1 MTVVVCIDNAY
12 GMRFGGRRQSR
23 DRVLVEE
30 LMQMVGADR
39 ILRIAPGSA
48 SLFKNYAERVCVDED
63 FLNAAEPGDFC
74 FVEDRELMP
83 YLEKLEGIV
92 LYRWN
97 RDYPADFYLDV
108 RPDVLGWNLRSMTEF
123 AGSSHEKITK
133 EEYTVR

>member
-23 DRVLVEE
+23 DRVLIDE
-30 LMQMVGADR
+30 LMQMVDGK
-39 ILRIAPGSA
+39 LWIAPGSA
-48 SLFKNYAERVCVDED
+48 SLFKNYAERVCVDEN
-63 FLNAAEPGDFC
+63 FLTLAEKGDFC
-74 FVEDRELMP
+74 FVEDCELAP
-83 YLEKLEGIV
+83 HREKLEGIV

-108 RPDVLGWNLRSMTEF
+108 RPDVLGWTLSGVTEF

-133 EEYTVR
+133 EEYTVL